1 MALTREQQKAFF
13 ALQGKMLSGK
23 DSKFT
28 AVVFDE
34 QGTNERRI
42 SAGMNQSPRE
52 IARRVE
58 FKGKEIIGSVSAK
71 NRNEFVSKLKKIKG
85 VVPESAESV
94 ADFFGSAK

>member
-23 DSKFT
+23 DSRFT
-28 AVVFDE
+28 AVVFDD
-34 QGTNERRI
+34 TLNERKI

-52 IARRVE
+52 IAKRVE

-71 NRNEFVSKLKKIKG
+71 DREEFVTKLKKIKG
-85 VVPESAESV
+85 VVPESAEGI
-94 ADFFGSAK
+94 AKFFGSAK